1 MDEEIKDKPRNVV
14 AMDYSMVKHTY
25 ANQSSLQ
32 ISTNDVAL
40 ELGVTSIDQ
49 NGNDIIK
56 IENIIRMSDG
66 HFENFVK
73 NCNNVLAKIKKHN
86 AK

>member
-1 MDEEIKDKPRNVV
+1 MDKDVKDSPRNIV
-14 AMDYSMVKHTY
+14 AMDYSEVNHTY

-32 ISTNDVAL
+32 LSSNDVAL
-40 ELGVTSIDQ
+40 QLGVTSIDE
-49 NGNDIIK
+49 NGNDVIK

-73 NCNNVLAKIKKHN
+73 NCNNVLEKIKEHN

>member
-32 ISTNDVAL
+32 ISGEDIALQFGVA
-40 ELGVTSIDQ
+40 SIDE
-49 NGNDIIK
+49 NGKDFIR
-56 IENIIRMSDG
+56 IENLIRMSDN
-66 HFENFVK
+66 HFEKFVE
-73 NCNNVLAKIKKHN
+73 NCNNALAKIKKHN
-86 AK
+86 AN